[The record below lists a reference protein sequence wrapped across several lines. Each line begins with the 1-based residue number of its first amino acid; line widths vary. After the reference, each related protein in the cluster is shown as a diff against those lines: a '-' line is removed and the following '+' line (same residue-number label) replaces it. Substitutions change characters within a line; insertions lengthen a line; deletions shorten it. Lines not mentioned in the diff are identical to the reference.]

1 MASHAR
7 SSRATP
13 PHPVR
18 PQRYGFL
25 SLGALSLPA
34 LALDTVSLTQSA
46 LSPSCLDYQ
55 VIGLCFWLSCSP
67 FGCDIETSIRVQ
79 HFNPELVVSS
89 YAVTGEN
96 PWAEMAAMSPPI
108 PGAEDGG
115 NLITPNTRRDNLLR
129 FKNVDAIGHPG
140 GFVAAQL
147 AAASGLVCAGGAT
160 ALQPYFL
167 STLDTLAW
175 RHAIPETLYPEALT
189 PGLREVGS
197 QLDGEMWGNV
207 YPRHGFLVQPDDF
220 KAAAVMAQR
229 AADLVTRDGQPHV
242 YLPLTPAAK
251 DGYWPPPPV
260 LENDPST
267 HAWQALHPKPSDS
280 CSIFPSDTLQAEDGA
295 YAWALW
301 RPYSCCERKGQVLL
315 GTVAL

>member
-1 MASHAR
+1 MANLAYSPR
-7 SSRATP
+7 TTTL
-13 PHPVR
+13 HPAR
-18 PQRYGFL
+18 PQRYWLL

-34 LALDTVSLTQSA
+34 WTLDTASLAQSA
-46 LSPSCLDYQ
+46 ISPACLDYKL
-55 VIGLCFWLSCSP
+55 IGLCFWLSCTP
-67 FGCDIETSIRVQ
+67 FSCEIETSIRVQ
-79 HFNPELVVSS
+79 HFNPDLVVSS
-89 YAVTGEN
+89 YAATGEN
-96 PWAEMAAMSPPI
+96 PWTEMAALSAPL
-108 PGAEDGG
+108 PGAEGGG
-115 NLITPNTRRDNLLR
+115 NLITPSIRRDNLPR

-175 RHAIPETLYPEALT
+175 RHAIPESLYPEALT

-197 QLDGEMWGNV
+197 QFAGEMWGNV

-220 KAAAVMAQR
+220 KAAAMMAQR
-229 AADLVTRDGQPHV
+229 AADLVTRNGQPHV
-242 YLPLTPAAK
+242 YLPLTPAARA
-251 DGYWPPPPV
+251 GYWPPPPV
-260 LENDPST
+260 LENDPAT
-267 HAWQALHPKPSDS
+267 HHWQPLVPEVQDS
-280 CSIFPSDTLQAEDGA
+280 CAVFPTETVQAEDGA

-315 GTVAL
+315 STVAF